1 MRLIVTAA
9 VAALALAFAGTAADA
24 KKAPKAKRYTFN
36 ISCPAIAPVPMKMGT
51 CTAAGKSKEDA
62 RAACQTRH
70 YMCLAG
76 DPAKKKAKKAK
87 KAKKKAMKKA

>member
-24 KKAPKAKRYTFN
+24 KKGGAKRYTFN
-36 ISCPAIAPVPMKMGT
+36 VSCPALAPVPMKMGT

-62 RAACQTRH
+62 RATCQTKH
-70 YMCLAG
+70 FMCYAS
-76 DPAKKKAKKAK
+76 DPAKKKGKKA
-87 KAKKKAMKKA
+87 AKKKAAKKKA